1 MTSDRDTPLLADQAY
16 SKLRERIIFRDVRAG
31 QSFDEQTLSRQLN
44 IGRTPVR
51 EAVQRLAR
59 EGLLTIIPRKGIIV
73 SDIGLETVREM
84 FEARLPCEAQI
95 ARLAAQRATPDEIDR
110 IHLTLSDAD
119 RLIDERRF
127 RELLLADEQFHLS
140 LASAAKN
147 KLLYDILARLYSLG
161 VPFWCQ
167 TLEQRPVE
175 ETKQVIRKHLEI
187 VECIRQRD
195 PDGAANAVSLV
206 VDPNQVLG
214 IVRNQGAQQ

>member
-1 MTSDRDTPLLADQAY
+1 MTSDKDAPLLADLAY

-31 QSFDEQTLSRQLN
+31 QSFDEQSLSRQLN

-59 EGLLTIIPRKGIIV
+59 EGLLTVIPRRGIIV

-84 FEARLPCEAQI
+84 FEARLPCEVQI
-95 ARLAAQRATPDEIDR
+95 ARLAALRATPDDIEAM
-110 IHLTLSDAD
+110 HATLSDAD

-127 RELLLADEQFHLS
+127 RELLVADEKFHLS

-147 KLLYDILARLYSLG
+147 KLLYDILARLYTLG

-167 TLEQRPVE
+167 TLEQRSVE
-175 ETKQVIRKHLEI
+175 ETKQAIGRHLDI

-195 PDGAANAVSLV
+195 PDAAARAVTLV

-214 IVRNQGAQQ
+214 IVRNAGHQP